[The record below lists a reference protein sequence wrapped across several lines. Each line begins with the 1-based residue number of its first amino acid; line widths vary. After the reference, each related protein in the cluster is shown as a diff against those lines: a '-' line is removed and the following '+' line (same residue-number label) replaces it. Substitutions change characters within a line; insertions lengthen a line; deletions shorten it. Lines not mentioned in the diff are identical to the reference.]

1 MENRTTIQVSED
13 LRKQLKV
20 LAARRDIS
28 YQELLQDM
36 ISVFRELD
44 REKTIISIPA
54 MLAGKI
60 NEKISKTDFSSVS
73 EYTAFVLRQ
82 MLLESADKEKISDS
96 DEEKIK
102 DKLRKLGYL
111 WGGKMKVDIPDEMVE
126 KLKKRVESTD
136 EFESVEKYVNYIL
149 KQVVERLES
158 EQKDEEPVFS
168 EEDEEKV
175 KDRLRSLGYL
185 D

>member
-1 MENRTTIQVSED
+1 MENRTTIQITED

-36 ISVFRELD
+36 ISVFKELD

-54 MLAGKI
+54 MLAGKV
-60 NEKISKTDFSSVS
+60 NDKIKQTDFSSVS

-82 MLLESADKEKISDS
+82 MLMETADKKKISSADEAR
-96 DEEKIK
+96 IK

-111 WGGKMKVDIPDEMVE
+111 
-126 KLKKRVESTD
+126 
-136 EFESVEKYVNYIL
+136 
-149 KQVVERLES
+149 
-158 EQKDEEPVFS
+158 
-168 EEDEEKV
+168 
-175 KDRLRSLGYL
+175 
-185 D
+185 

>member
-36 ISVFRELD
+36 ISVFKELD

-54 MLAGKI
+54 ALACKI
-60 NEKISKTDFSSVS
+60 DEKVQKTDFSSVS
-73 EYTAFVLRQ
+73 DYTTFVLRQ
-82 MLLESADKEKISDS
+82 MLMETADNEKISSS
-96 DEEKIK
+96 DEERIK

-111 WGGKMKVDIPDEMVE
+111 
-126 KLKKRVESTD
+126 
-136 EFESVEKYVNYIL
+136 
-149 KQVVERLES
+149 
-158 EQKDEEPVFS
+158 
-168 EEDEEKV
+168 
-175 KDRLRSLGYL
+175 
-185 D
+185 

>member
-1 MENRTTIQVSED
+1 MENRTTIQVTED

-36 ISVFRELD
+36 ISVFKELD
-44 REKTIISIPA
+44 REKTIISIPS
-54 MLAGKI
+54 MLAGKV
-60 NEKISKTDFSSVS
+60 NEKIHKTDFSSVS

-82 MLLESADKEKISDS
+82 MLMESADKQKISAS

-111 WGGKMKVDIPDEMVE
+111 
-126 KLKKRVESTD
+126 
-136 EFESVEKYVNYIL
+136 
-149 KQVVERLES
+149 
-158 EQKDEEPVFS
+158 
-168 EEDEEKV
+168 
-175 KDRLRSLGYL
+175 
-185 D
+185 